1 LQLFDTKVKST
12 FGTPCFFGTLKFA
25 DFVGV
30 DIETYRIIAS
40 RVCRDMQKMREV
52 FLSATVSSESQQRTA
67 SPRKGARTE
76 RSPDPTILDNLI
88 NKWGKL
94 KI

>member
-1 LQLFDTKVKST
+1 
-12 FGTPCFFGTLKFA
+12 
-25 DFVGV
+25 
-30 DIETYRIIAS
+30 
-40 RVCRDMQKMREV
+40 MQKMREV

-76 RSPDPTILDNLI
+76 RSPDPIILDNLI

-94 KI
+94 KSLIAALNRGPTKVAVKSPKTSPRQTRLEGLPLDA